1 MTRELFFQIF
11 IPLIA
16 ILDPFAII
24 PYYLATNPSA
34 NFSVAKKDARIMS
47 FAALLIL
54 VVGGFVGM
62 ELLEL
67 FGLNM
72 RYFKIAWGLVITYN
86 AFRMAVGMLPAGYR
100 KTGKK
105 MSDIAGR
112 GLIIPLTMPLVAG
125 PGSLAYVIG
134 WFDMGYDVLL
144 PLLCAIVV
152 SCLVYYVTVRYSIYL
167 QRLLW
172 DLWIALITRIMWLL
186 LLAIGVQMILLNI

>member
-72 RYFKIAWGLVITYN
+72 RYFKIA
-86 AFRMAVGMLPAGYR
+86 
-100 KTGKK
+100 
-105 MSDIAGR
+105 
-112 GLIIPLTMPLVAG
+112 
-125 PGSLAYVIG
+125 
-134 WFDMGYDVLL
+134 
-144 PLLCAIVV
+144 
-152 SCLVYYVTVRYSIYL
+152 
-167 QRLLW
+167 
-172 DLWIALITRIMWLL
+172 
-186 LLAIGVQMILLNI
+186 